1 MTTLSST
8 RQRRAVR
15 AGSDLETGRT
25 RLHTLYT
32 IAAVTLGALIPLI
45 FLAGFWMRS
54 ELNRNQHD
62 TETFLSIEAR
72 GLSARLDSQLREQL
86 SALTAL
92 AALPSLDNAAPDAF
106 AGDAVRVMDA
116 MKSWSLVGLIDI
128 DTGQHLV
135 SQGGAWS
142 SDNERA
148 TLDNVKRTGRPAID
162 SNGRRDGNVGAVLLY
177 APVSRAGVIRSALV
191 AAVAAPELSQVTA
204 AGQNGELFRTI
215 MDARSQILARSQGAE
230 RLLGDRATDDFKAA
244 SENKQDGLF
253 EGTSLDGKLI
263 LAAYHRS
270 DLTGWVSFVAK
281 DRRQLDA
288 AAKRSL
294 WATIAASALALVL
307 VVILAVFVFHT
318 TMERRVSNERLA
330 ASRALGD
337 LDARLLS
344 TTQEALDEQRKA
356 ASEREVL
363 LREIYH
369 RVKNNLQI
377 VQSLLRLGSRDLK
390 PDQREPFESA
400 VRRIG
405 AMARVHTLLYNSPDL
420 ASIDFK
426 DYLDELLR
434 ELSEG
439 FGAEERMIEH
449 VLEAQSLR
457 LPLDT
462 AVPLAFIS
470 VEILTNAFRHAFPEG
485 RPGKINVSA
494 SRDGLVGKLRI
505 EDNGIGLTAD
515 QRTKRRLG
523 LTIVAKL
530 VQQIG
535 GSMEDPVPGS
545 SAFTI
550 TFPLEAEGDSAHA
563 VERALDRHRD
573 ALSTS

>member
-1 MTTLSST
+1 MAADPADAGRS
-8 RQRRAVR
+8 RR
-15 AGSDLETGRT
+15 
-25 RLHTLYT
+25 HTLYT
-32 IAAVTLGALIPLI
+32 IAAVTLAALIPLI
-45 FLAGFWMRS
+45 FLAGLWMRS
-54 ELNRNQHD
+54 ELNKNQHD
-62 TETFLSIEAR
+62 TETFLAIEANT
-72 GLSARLDSQLREQL
+72 LSSRLDGDLREQL

-92 AALPSLDNAAPDAF
+92 TALPSLDNPTPESLS
-106 AGDAVRVMDA
+106 GDAGRVVGA
-116 MKSWSLVGLIDI
+116 MQNLTVAGLIDV
-128 DTGQHLV
+128 DTGAHV
-135 SQGGAWS
+135 ISRGGVTWS
-142 SDNERA
+142 SENERA
-148 TLDNVKRTGRPAID
+148 TLDSLKRTRQPVVD
-162 SNGRRDGNVGAVLLY
+162 TEGRRDGSNGAVLLY
-177 APVSRAGVIRSALV
+177 APVVRGGVVKAALV
-191 AAVAAPELSQVTA
+191 GAVAPPDLGAITA
-204 AGQNGELFRTI
+204 GGKGGPMLRTLIDAQNRV
-215 MDARSQILARSQGAE
+215 LARSRSIDQYRGKPLSETFRNAVQG
-230 RLLGDRATDDFKAA
+230 KP
-244 SENKQDGLF
+244 DGVF
-253 EGTSLDGKLI
+253 EGTTLEGQMVLS
-263 LAAYHRS
+263 AYHRS
-270 DLTGWVSFVAK
+270 DLTGWTTLVSK
-281 DRRQLDA
+281 DRKQLDSA
-288 AAKRSL
+288 ARRSL
-294 WATIAASALALVL
+294 WATIAASVLSLVL
-307 VVILAVFVFHT
+307 VIVLAVFVFHT

-439 FGAEERMIEH
+439 FGAEERSIEH

-485 RPGKINVSA
+485 RPGKISVAA
-494 SRDGLVGKLRI
+494 SRDGLVGTLRI
-505 EDNGIGLTAD
+505 EDNGIGLTPD

-535 GSMEDPVPGS
+535 GSMEDPKPGS

-550 TFPLEAEGDSAHA
+550 TFPLEPEGESALA
-563 VERALDRHRD
+563 VERALGRHRD
-573 ALSTS
+573 ALAAS